1 MISEFEKYDTVDNT
15 NTKFYRLSDES
26 DTTIDA
32 IVVETGCSRSM
43 AYRRVSI
50 SRDPIKVFKTVRS
63 YSKEKKEDVI
73 WKRDTTFDKLLFGAW
88 GQNA

>member
-50 SRDPIKVFKTVRS
+50 SRDPIKVF
-63 YSKEKKEDVI
+63 
-73 WKRDTTFDKLLFGAW
+73 
-88 GQNA
+88 